1 MLYNMKKAMINKS
14 LINRKK
20 IVQKAREIRYYS
32 LEVRCTYYEHKK
44 GNTILMVE
52 IYLHVHAEELMVSMF
67 EKMIKGVSVWSP
79 PLSDKQRVTAW

>member
-1 MLYNMKKAMINKS
+1 
-14 LINRKK
+14 
-20 IVQKAREIRYYS
+20 
-32 LEVRCTYYEHKK
+32 
-44 GNTILMVE
+44 MVE